1 MHTLPSNFDPTS
13 TTNPVCSGTQGG
25 GYRYLRIAEIPE
37 RYGSGGSSGRVGARA
52 RLQRDRTSC
61 TMCACRR
68 ACSPACT
75 RGERCSP
82 LDPGWGPAA
91 PTSPRCWS
99 SGNNLNQVSLPTLA
113 TSSPPHSPSASP
125 RLPARAVVSHAFARG
140 TGRYDRASWSP
151 RTPCTLSGAARAP
164 LQHHLRVDAPYRPRA
179 AVIACGVRSGR
190 VCMSSPG
197 CTAGT
202 VFTHVEPEMR
212 MYMIV

>member
-1 MHTLPSNFDPTS
+1 MHTRPSNFDPTS
-13 TTNPVCSGTQGG
+13 MTNPVCSGTQGG

-37 RYGSGGSSGRVGARA
+37 RYGSGGASGRVGARA

-99 SGNNLNQVSLPTLA
+99 SEGDFKQVCLPNPA
-113 TSSPPHSPSASP
+113 PSSPPNSPSSRRSP
-125 RLPARAVVSHAFARG
+125 CARLSDTPLRAAQFAMI
-140 TGRYDRASWSP
+140 A
-151 RTPCTLSGAARAP
+151 
-164 LQHHLRVDAPYRPRA
+164 HLRAREHREHPLAQAELLYITISGWMGRIARLRP
-179 AVIACGVRSGR
+179 S
-190 VCMSSPG
+190 
-197 CTAGT
+197 
-202 VFTHVEPEMR
+202 
-212 MYMIV
+212 